1 MSDRIRRPEVIPGTP
16 ERDDV
21 VALERAL
28 LQERNARRAAEEQR
42 DAAEQLSKARE
53 EILEI
58 VAHDLRNPLNLVK
71 VGAGL
76 LARAAKTGLDPEK
89 VLDLTGSFQRA
100 CKRMERL
107 IADLLDL
114 GALEHGEL
122 RLVRGPAEA
131 TRLVDEVIIEMRAM
145 ADDKGVEL
153 HLERPDIPTVV
164 DCDKDRVVQV
174 LENLIGNAIKFTP
187 KGKAVTVRLVA
198 DGADARFEIED
209 QGPGIPD
216 EVLPHVFDPF
226 YRAQQSTGRGL
237 GLGLTIALGIVR
249 AHRGAI
255 WAESEK
261 GKGATFVFT
270 MPRREQRSDTV
281 EIPALRIPAPIAKRR
296 TD

>member
-1 MSDRIRRPEVIPGTP
+1 MTDRHTRPDHGIPGGGP
-16 ERDDV
+16 SDEV
-21 VALERAL
+21 QALERAL
-28 LQERNARRAAEEQR
+28 LAEKAARRAAEEAR
-42 DAAEQLSKARE
+42 DAAEKLSKTRE

-100 CKRMERL
+100 CRRMERL

-122 RLVRGPAEA
+122 RLVRGHAEA
-131 TRLVDEVIIEMRAM
+131 TRLMDEVITEMRPM

-153 HLERPDIPTVV
+153 VADRPDRPTVV
-164 DCDKDRVVQV
+164 DCDKDRIVQV
-174 LENLIGNAIKFTP
+174 LENLIANAIKFTP
-187 KGKAVTVRLVA
+187 KGKRVTVRLVA
-198 DGADARFEIED
+198 EGAEARFEVED

-216 EVLPHVFDPF
+216 DVLPHIFDPF

-255 WAESEK
+255 WAESAH
-261 GKGATFVFT
+261 GRGATFVFT

-281 EIPALRIPAPIAKRR
+281 EIPVLRIPSPVAKK
-296 TD
+296 